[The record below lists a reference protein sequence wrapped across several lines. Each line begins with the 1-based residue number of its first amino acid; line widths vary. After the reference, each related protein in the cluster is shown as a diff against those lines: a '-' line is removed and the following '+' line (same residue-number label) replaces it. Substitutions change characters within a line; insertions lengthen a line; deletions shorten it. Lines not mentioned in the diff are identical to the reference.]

1 MAKNDALMLDD
12 ELKESLCK
20 AIDKWICP
28 VERVHTGFREI
39 RDRYSR
45 AAVSIMVTTGTN
57 AAESADAR

>member
-28 VERVHTGFREI
+28 VELVRTGFREI

-45 AAVSIMVTTGTN
+45 AAVSIMVTSGTN
-57 AAESADAR
+57 LGDTADAR